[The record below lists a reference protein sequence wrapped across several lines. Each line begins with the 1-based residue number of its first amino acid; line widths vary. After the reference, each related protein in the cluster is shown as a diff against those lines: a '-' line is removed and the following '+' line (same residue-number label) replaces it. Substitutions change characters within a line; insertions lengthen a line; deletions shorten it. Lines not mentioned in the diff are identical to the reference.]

1 MSLGLGLDLD
11 RDGLRQAQT
20 HTPMGNSIDVT
31 HFSSIQCCRTSEIA
45 FQLKINIMPS
55 PIFLNVYVG
64 AWSVSIILFLLSVL

>member
-20 HTPMGNSIDVT
+20 HTPMGHSTDVT

-45 FQLKINIMPS
+45 FQLKIMPS

-64 AWSVSIILFLLSVL
+64 AQSVSLILFLLSVL